1 MPSLKPL
8 KEHVPVDTKGR
19 KDEREQGKKETPP
32 DPLKQRQ
39 KNPGP
44 PEGQEKT
51 FCSRASKVGW
61 EVLPCAVVERA
72 KDMVPFPERQ
82 ALGLEAAYL
91 RSLVEECK
99 VVA

>member
-1 MPSLKPL
+1 MRGSR
-8 KEHVPVDTKGR
+8 ER
-19 KDEREQGKKETPP
+19 KSPPP

-44 PEGQEKT
+44 PEGREKT

-72 KDMVPFPERQ
+72 KDMVLFPEGQ

-91 RSLVEECK
+91 RFVVEECK
-99 VVA
+99 VVH